1 MLKQIAYAINPLL
14 YESRLCD
21 AALIKTQWA
30 SILPLFYHPT
40 EIQPGTGTTTLHLFE
55 SKYKVIAQDM
65 PCHAIQDIRN
75 ILSFA
80 FLSLFISYYTHLE
93 STTQQQHKCPH
104 YSPLH
109 CDINKPFLNLDR
121 KWYVRSWPYQNTSET
136 LFT

>member
-1 MLKQIAYAINPLL
+1 MLKQIAYAMNPLL

-65 PCHAIQDIRN
+65 PCHSGYHKYIVIR
-75 ILSFA
+75 
-80 FLSLFISYYTHLE
+80 LFISFYLLLHTPGVNN
-93 STTQQQHKCPH
+93 TTQV
-104 YSPLH
+104 SA
-109 CDINKPFLNLDR
+109 
-121 KWYVRSWPYQNTSET
+121 
-136 LFT
+136 LFTFVL